1 MAKCHD
7 IKDSFADVLSL
18 LHGHHSFNCKDH
30 WVYNGPVKIYQRSVH
45 WSGLCCSQT
54 MLQSTVDHLQKL
66 LPPCPHLAPPQLQT
80 PVHISSAYHRTL
92 AYHEHTLSPDQQ
104 PPPHDCQPLGLKSKV
119 QVNKMP
125 QTNQV
130 DQVQLVQ
137 CVHHVLQVGQGH
149 HC

>member
-7 IKDSFADVLSL
+7 IKDSFADILSL

-80 PVHISSAYHRTL
+80 PVHISSAHHRTL
-92 AYHEHTLSPDQQ
+92 ATMSIHYHQINSLLLMIANPW
-104 PPPHDCQPLGLKSKV
+104 GSKV

-137 CVHHVLQVGQGH
+137 CVHHVLQVGHGH